1 MFGNKSS
8 GRSFNKERTLFII
21 KKRGTTPVNNKA
33 TR

>member
-8 GRSFNKERTLFII
+8 RRSFNKERTLFII
-21 KKRGTTPVNNKA
+21 KKGRPAPVDNKA